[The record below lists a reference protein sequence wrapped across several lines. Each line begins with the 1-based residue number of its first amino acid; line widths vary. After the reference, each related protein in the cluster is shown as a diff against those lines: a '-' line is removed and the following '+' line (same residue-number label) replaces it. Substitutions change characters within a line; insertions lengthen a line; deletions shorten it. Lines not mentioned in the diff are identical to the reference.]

1 MNVIVE
7 TQNFASLRFFVPLP
21 QIPKSSTMK
30 KLFLFL
36 ILALTLTVSAQEKK
50 FFTPADASYNNR
62 SLYAQ
67 RPNQLKW
74 VGDQDILMKV
84 DGDQIVTM
92 TPGGKKEAT
101 FLTLEELNGY
111 SREAG
116 IDSLRRIPRLTWL
129 NDRQAYFYS
138 MGRDGIALNRLDI
151 KKKTIE
157 LMTTVPQGTDNHN
170 ICEPTMRV
178 AYTIANNLY
187 VADGD
192 NQIQITDNPEGV
204 IAGQSVHRN
213 EFAINGGIFWSPDGS
228 QLAYYSMDERMV
240 TDYPLVDITERI
252 ATAKPIKYPMAGM
265 TSHQV
270 TLHIYDMAT
279 GKDLT
284 IKTGEPVEQYLTA
297 ITWNPD
303 NKRIYIG
310 VLNREQNHLKFN
322 EYSTVNGDFIQTIFE
337 DFDEQWVEPQGPAYF
352 LPNNPDQFIWKAQR
366 DGYYHLYLYTISK
379 NQVKQLTKGDFV
391 ITDFDGFSKDGQY
404 IYYRS
409 TEVSPLE
416 RHCYRMNIKNGKVT
430 KLTTEHGTHDITPS
444 KSGKYFIDMYN
455 STDVPLNVDLQDQN
469 GKFVSRLYEA
479 PNPLK
484 DYNLGETTLGT
495 LKAEDGQ
502 TLYTRLIK
510 PYNFD
515 SSKKYPVIVYVYG
528 GPHAQLITDT
538 WTAGGGIYLNY
549 LAQEGFLVFT
559 LDNRGSADRGEAFEQ
574 CIHRQCGQLEM
585 HDQMTG
591 IEWLKTLPYVDAER
605 IGSDGWS
612 YGGFMSTTLKINHP
626 EVFKVSVAGGPV
638 LDWKYYEI
646 MYGERY
652 MDTPDENPEGYKLTS
667 LENKTR
673 KLEGKLLMIHCTTD
687 PVVMWQHS
695 LEFVENCIHNGKQLD
710 YFVYPGHDHNVS
722 GMDRAHL
729 ITKIT
734 QYFKDNL

>member
-1 MNVIVE
+1 
-7 TQNFASLRFFVPLP
+7 
-21 QIPKSSTMK
+21 MK

-36 ILALTLTVSAQEKK
+36 MLALAFTAGAQEKK

-62 SLYAQ
+62 SLYAS

-74 VGDQDILMKV
+74 VGDQEILMKV
-84 DGDQIVTM
+84 DGKNIVTM
-92 TPGGKKEAT
+92 TPDGKHEAT
-101 FLTLEELNGY
+101 FMTLDELNGY
-111 SREAG
+111 ANAAG
-116 IDSLRRIPRLTWL
+116 IDSLRRIPNITWL
-129 NDRQAYFYS
+129 NDRQAYFYAV
-138 MGRDGIALNRLDI
+138 GKNGITLNRLDI

-157 LMTTVPQGTDNHN
+157 PMTSVPQGSENQN
-170 ICEPTMRV
+170 ICEATMRI
-178 AYTIANNLY
+178 AYTIDNNLY

-192 NQIQITDNPEGV
+192 KQIQITDNPEGV
-204 IAGQSVHRN
+204 VAGQSVHRN

-270 TLHIYDMAT
+270 TLHVYNMNT
-279 GKDLT
+279 GKEVVV
-284 IKTGEPVEQYLTA
+284 KTGEPVEQYLTA

-310 VLNREQNHLKFN
+310 VLNREQNHLMFN
-322 EYSTVNGDFIQTIFE
+322 EYNAITGDFIQTIFE
-337 DFDEQWVEPQGPAYF
+337 DRDDQWVEPQGPAYF

-379 NQVKQLTKGDFV
+379 SQVKQLTQGEFV
-391 ITDFDGFSKDGQY
+391 ITDFNGFSKDGSK

-416 RHCYRMNIKNGKVT
+416 RHCYMMDIKSGKVT
-430 KLTTEHGTHDITPS
+430 KLTKEHGTHDVTPS
-444 KSGKYFIDMYN
+444 TNGKYFIDVYS
-455 STDVPLNVDLQDQN
+455 STDVPLNIDMQDRN
-469 GKFVSRLYEA
+469 GKFVCRLHEA
-479 PNPLK
+479 ENPLK
-484 DYNLGETTLGT
+484 DYNIGETTLGT
-495 LKAEDGQ
+495 LKAKDGQ
-502 TLYTRLIK
+502 MLYTRLIK

-528 GPHAQLITDT
+528 GPHAQLVTDT
-538 WTAGGGIYLNY
+538 WTAGAGIYLNY

-585 HDQMTG
+585 QDQLTG

-612 YGGFMSTTLKINHP
+612 YGGFMSTSLKINHP

-652 MDTPDENPEGYKLTS
+652 MDMPQENPEGYELTS
-667 LENKTR
+667 LENKTD

-695 LEFVENCIHNGKQLD
+695 LVFVENCIHNGKLLD
-710 YFVYPGHDHNVS
+710 YFVYPGHDHNVY

-729 ITKIT
+729 IMKIT

>member
-1 MNVIVE
+1 
-7 TQNFASLRFFVPLP
+7 
-21 QIPKSSTMK
+21 MK
-30 KLFLFL
+30 KPIFIITLAMFL
-36 ILALTLTVSAQEKK
+36 LTLSGIAQEKK

-62 SLYAQ
+62 SLSAQ

-74 VGDQDILMKV
+74 IGDTDILMRVK
-84 DGDQIVTM
+84 GNEIVTM
-92 TPGGKKEAT
+92 NPGKKDET
-101 FLTLEELNGY
+101 VFLSLDELNGY
-111 SREAG
+111 AQKSG
-116 IDSLRRIPRLTWL
+116 IDSLRRIPQLTWL
-129 NDRQAYFYS
+129 NDRQCYFYAL
-138 MGRDGIALNRLDI
+138 GKKGIVLNRFDL
-151 KKKTIE
+151 KTKSIE
-157 LMTTVPQGTDNHN
+157 TMTSVPQGSENQTIN
-170 ICEPTMRV
+170 EKTMRI
-178 AYTIANNLY
+178 AYTIGNNLY

-192 NQIQITDNPEGV
+192 KQIQITDNPEGV
-204 IAGQSVHRN
+204 VAGQSVHRN

-228 QLAYYSMDERMV
+228 HLAYYLMDERMV

-270 TLHIYDMAT
+270 TLHVYDMAT
-279 GKDLT
+279 GKD
-284 IKTGEPVEQYLTA
+284 IVMKTGEPVEQYLTA

-303 NKRIYIG
+303 NKRVYIG
-310 VLNREQNHLKFN
+310 VLNREQNYLKFN
-322 EYSTVNGDFIQTIFE
+322 EYDALNGDFIQTIFE
-337 DFDEQWVEPQGPAYF
+337 DRDEQYVEPQGPAYF

-379 NQVKQLTKGDFV
+379 HQVKQLTKGEFV
-391 ITDFDGFSKDGQY
+391 ITDFNGFSKDGSK

-416 RHCYRMNIKNGKVT
+416 RHCYMMDIKSGKVT
-430 KLTTEHGTHDITPS
+430 KITKEHGTHDVLPS
-444 KSGKYFIDMYN
+444 KSGKYFLDFYS
-455 STDVPLNVDLQDQN
+455 STDVPFNVDVQDKN
-469 GKFVSRLYEA
+469 GKFVRRLHEA
-479 PNPLK
+479 ENPLK
-484 DYNLGETTLGT
+484 DYNIGETTLGT
-495 LKAEDGQ
+495 LTAEDGQ

-528 GPHAQLITDT
+528 GPHAQLVTDD
-538 WTAGGGIYLNY
+538 WTAGAGIYLNY

-585 HDQMTG
+585 RDQMTG
-591 IEWLKTLPYVDAER
+591 IDWLKTLPYVDADR

-612 YGGFMSTTLKINHP
+612 YGGFMSTSLKINYP

-652 MDTPDENPEGYKLTS
+652 MDTPQENPEGYELTS
-667 LENKTR
+667 LENKTD

-695 LEFVENCIHNGKQLD
+695 LVFVENCIHNGKLFD
-710 YFVYPGHDHNVS
+710 YFVYPGHDHNVY

-729 ITKIT
+729 IMKIT

>member
-1 MNVIVE
+1 M
-7 TQNFASLRFFVPLP
+7 LL
-21 QIPKSSTMK
+21 
-30 KLFLFL
+30 L
-36 ILALTLTVSAQEKK
+36 ITLSAAAQEKK

-62 SLYAQ
+62 SIYAQ

-74 VGDQDILMKV
+74 VGEQDILMKV
-84 DGDQIVTM
+84 DGKNIVTM
-92 TPGGKKEAT
+92 TPGKTSEAV
-101 FLTLEELNGY
+101 FLTLDELNG
-111 SREAG
+111 SAHEAG
-116 IDSLRRIPRLTWL
+116 IDSLKRIPNLTWL

-138 MGRDGIALNRLDI
+138 MGKNGIALNRFDI
-151 KKKTIE
+151 KTKKME
-157 LMTTVPQGTDNHN
+157 PMTTVPQGAENQT
-170 ICEPTMRV
+170 ICDKTMHV
-178 AYTIANNLY
+178 AYTVKNNLF

-192 NQIQITDNPEGV
+192 RKIQITDNPEGV
-204 IAGQSVHRN
+204 VAGQSVHRN
-213 EFAINGGIFWSPDGS
+213 EFAIKGGIFWSPDGS
-228 QLAYYSMDERMV
+228 KLAYYSMDERMV
-240 TDYPLVDITERI
+240 TDYPLVDITQRI
-252 ATAKPIKYPMAGM
+252 ATEKPIKYPMAGM

-270 TLHIYDMAT
+270 TLHVYDMAT

-303 NKRIYIG
+303 NKRVYIG
-310 VLNREQNHLKFN
+310 VLNRGQNDLKFN
-322 EYSTVNGDFIQTIFE
+322 EYSAITGDFIQTIFE
-337 DFDEQWVEPQGPAYF
+337 DTDEQYVEPQGPAYF
-352 LPNNPDQFIWKAQR
+352 VPNNTDQFIWMAQR

-379 NQVKQLTKGDFV
+379 KQVKQLTKGDFV
-391 ITDFDGFSKDGQY
+391 VTDFNGFSKDGSK

-416 RHCYRMNIKNGKVT
+416 RHCYMMDIKSGKVT
-430 KLTTEHGTHDITPS
+430 KLTQEHGTHDIVPS
-444 KSGKYFIDMYN
+444 KSGKYFLDYYT
-455 STDVPLNVDLQDQN
+455 STDVPYNVDLQDAK
-469 GKFVSRLYEA
+469 GKMVTRLHESE
-479 PNPLK
+479 NPLK
-484 DYNLGETTLGT
+484 DYNIGETTIGT

-528 GPHAQLITDT
+528 GPHAQLITDE
-538 WTAGGGIYLNY
+538 WLAGAGIYLNY

-585 HDQMTG
+585 RDQLVG

-612 YGGFMSTTLKINHP
+612 YGGFMSTSLKVNHP

-652 MDTPDENPEGYKLTS
+652 MDTPQENPEGYELTS
-667 LENKTR
+667 LENKTD

-687 PVVMWQHS
+687 PVVVWQHS
-695 LEFVENCIHNGKQLD
+695 LVFVENCIHNGKQLD
-710 YFVYPGHDHNVS
+710 YFVYPGHDHNVY

>member
-1 MNVIVE
+1 
-7 TQNFASLRFFVPLP
+7 
-21 QIPKSSTMK
+21 MK
-30 KLFLFL
+30 K
-36 ILALTLTVSAQEKK
+36 ILTLLSLAVLVTFALPATAQEKK
-50 FFTPADASYNNR
+50 MFTPADASYNNR

-67 RPNQLKW
+67 RPSQLKW
-74 VGDQDILMKV
+74 IGGTDILMKV
-84 DGDQIVTM
+84 KDNEIVTM
-92 TPGGKKEAT
+92 NPNSKKET
-101 FLTLEELNGY
+101 IFMTLDELNGY
-111 SREAG
+111 TKPEGMA
-116 IDSLRRIPRLTWL
+116 DLKRIPQLTWI
-129 NDRQAYFYS
+129 NDFQAYFYALC
-138 MGRDGIALNRLDI
+138 DEGITLNQMDI
-151 KKKTIE
+151 KKKAIDFKATI
-157 LMTTVPQGTDNHN
+157 PQGAENQT
-170 ICEPTMRV
+170 ICKPTLNV
-178 AYTIANNLY
+178 AYTIDNNLY
-187 VADGD
+187 VAKGD
-192 NQIQITDNPEGV
+192 KQIQITDNPEHV

-213 EFAINGGIFWSPDGS
+213 EFAIDGGIFWSPDGKL
-228 QLAYYSMDERMV
+228 LAYYSMDESMV
-240 TDYPLVDITERI
+240 TDYPLVDIQERI

-270 TLHIYDMAT
+270 TLHIYNIAT
-279 GKDLT
+279 GKE
-284 IKTGEPVEQYLTA
+284 IVVKTGEPVEQYLTA

-310 VLNREQNHLKFN
+310 VLNRGQNHLKFN
-322 EYSTVNGDFIQTIFE
+322 EYNAITGDFIQTIFE
-337 DFDEQWVEPQGPAYF
+337 DRDEQFVEPQGPAYF
-352 LPNNPDQFIWKAQR
+352 LPDNPDQFIWKAQR

-379 NQVKQLTKGDFV
+379 GTVRQLTHGNFV
-391 ITDFDGFSKDGQY
+391 ITDFCGFIKNGKY

-416 RHCYRMNIKNGKVT
+416 RHCYVMELKSGNITQIT
-430 KLTTEHGTHDITPS
+430 KEHGTHDVVPS
-444 KSGKYFIDMYN
+444 ADGKYFLDSYN
-455 STDVPLNVDLQDQN
+455 STDVPYNVDVMDAK
-469 GKFVSRLYEA
+469 GKFVSRLHEA
-479 PNPLK
+479 ENPLK
-484 DYNLGETTLGT
+484 DYNIGTTELGT
-495 LKAEDGQ
+495 LKSEDGQ

-515 SSKKYPVIVYVYG
+515 ASKKYPVIVYVYG

-538 WTAGGGIYLNY
+538 WTAGAGIYLNY

-585 HDQMTG
+585 RDQMKG
-591 IEWLKTLPYVDAER
+591 IEWLKTLPYVDADR

-612 YGGFMSTTLKINHP
+612 YGGFMSTSLKINHP

-652 MDTPDENPEGYKLTS
+652 MDTPEENPEGYELTS
-667 LENKTR
+667 LENKTD

-695 LEFVENCIHNGKQLD
+695 LVFVENCIHNGKQLD
-710 YFVYPGHDHNVS
+710 YFVYPGHDHNVY

>member
-1 MNVIVE
+1 
-7 TQNFASLRFFVPLP
+7 
-21 QIPKSSTMK
+21 MK
-30 KLFLFL
+30 KFLTLLSLAFAMT
-36 ILALTLTVSAQEKK
+36 LALPTSAQEKK
-50 FFTPADASYNNR
+50 MFTPADASYNNR

-74 VGDQDILMKV
+74 IGNSEILMQVK
-84 DGDQIVTM
+84 DKEIVTM
-92 TPGGKKEAT
+92 MPNGKKEAT
-101 FLTLEELNGY
+101 FLTLDELNGY
-111 SREAG
+111 KKPEGMAE
-116 IDSLRRIPRLTWL
+116 LKRIPQLTWI
-129 NDRQAYFYS
+129 NDYQAYFYAL
-138 MGRDGIALNRLDI
+138 GENGITLNKMDI
-151 KKKTIE
+151 KGKSIE
-157 LMTTVPQGTDNHN
+157 NVAAIPQDAANQT
-170 ICEPTMRV
+170 ICEKNMCV
-178 AYTIANNLY
+178 AYTIDNNLF
-187 VADGD
+187 VAYGD
-192 NQIQITDNPEGV
+192 RQIQITDNPKGV
-204 IAGQSVHRN
+204 VAGQSVHRN
-213 EFAINGGIFWSPDGS
+213 EFAINGGIFWSPNGDY
-228 QLAYYSMDERMV
+228 LAYYSMDERMV

-270 TLHIYDMAT
+270 TLHVYSIIT
-279 GKDLT
+279 GKDIV
-284 IKTGEPVEQYLTA
+284 IKTGEPAEQYLTA

-303 NKRIYIG
+303 NWRIYVG

-322 EYSTVNGDFIQTIFE
+322 EYDALINGDFIQTIFE
-337 DFDEQWVEPQGPAYF
+337 DSDEQYVEPQGPAYF
-352 LPNNPDQFIWKAQR
+352 LPDNPDQFIWKAQR

-379 NQVKQLTKGDFV
+379 KTVKQLTHGDFV
-391 ITDFDGFSKDGQY
+391 ITDFNGFSKDGSK

-416 RHCYRMNIKNGKVT
+416 RHCYMMDIRSGKVT
-430 KLTTEHGTHDITPS
+430 KLTKEHGTHDIVPS
-444 KSGKYFIDMYN
+444 GNGKYFLDSYT
-455 STDVPLNVDLQDQN
+455 STDVPYNVDLQDN
-469 GKFVSRLYEA
+469 SGKLVKRLHEA
-479 PNPLK
+479 ENPLK
-484 DYNLGETTLGT
+484 DYNIGETTLGT

-515 SSKKYPVIVYVYG
+515 ASKKYPVVVYVYG
-528 GPHAQLITDT
+528 GPHAQLITDE
-538 WTAGGGIYLNY
+538 WTAGAGIYLNY

-585 HDQMTG
+585 RDQMVG
-591 IEWLKTLPYVDAER
+591 INWLKTLPYVDANR

-612 YGGFMSTTLKINHP
+612 YGGFMSTSLKINHP

-652 MDTPDENPEGYKLTS
+652 MDTPQENPEGYELTS
-667 LENKTR
+667 LENKTD

-695 LEFVENCIHNGKQLD
+695 LVFIENCIHNGKQLD
-710 YFVYPGHDHNVS
+710 YFVYPGHDHNVA
-722 GMDRAHL
+722 GPDRAHL

>member
-1 MNVIVE
+1 
-7 TQNFASLRFFVPLP
+7 
-21 QIPKSSTMK
+21 MK

-36 ILALTLTVSAQEKK
+36 LLALVFSASAQEKK

-62 SLYAQ
+62 ALYAQ

-74 VGDQDILMKV
+74 VGDQDILMQV
-84 DGDQIVTM
+84 RGNEVIT
-92 TPGGKKEAT
+92 TLPGQKDEGVI
-101 FLTLEELNGY
+101 LTLDQLNGY
-111 SREAG
+111 AQAAG
-116 IDSLRRIPRLTWL
+116 IDSLRRIPQLTWL
-129 NDRQAYFYS
+129 NAYQAYFYAL
-138 MGRDGIALNRLDI
+138 GKDGITLNQLDV
-151 KKKTIE
+151 KSRK
-157 LMTTVPQGTDNHN
+157 MQQFTTVPQGAANQTV
-170 ICEPTMRV
+170 CEPTMRV
-178 AYTIANNLY
+178 AYTKDNNLF

-192 NQIQITDNPEGV
+192 KQIQITDNPEGV
-204 IAGQSVHRN
+204 VAGQSVHRN

-228 QLAYYSMDERMV
+228 KLAYYSMDERMV

-270 TLHIYDMAT
+270 TLHVYEMAT

-310 VLNREQNHLKFN
+310 VLNREQNHLRFN
-322 EYSTVNGDFIQTIFE
+322 EYSTVSGDLIQTIFE
-337 DFDEQWVEPQGPAYF
+337 DRDEQYVEPQGPAYF

-379 NQVKQLTKGDFV
+379 KQVKQLTKGEFV
-391 ITDFDGFSKDGQY
+391 ITDFNGFSKDGSK

-416 RHCYRMNIKNGKVT
+416 RHCYMMDLKSGKVT
-430 KLTTEHGTHDITPS
+430 KLTKEHGTHDVMPS
-444 KSGKYFIDMYN
+444 KSGRYFLDFYS
-455 STDVPLNVDLQDQN
+455 STDVPNNVDLLDRN
-469 GKFVSRLYEA
+469 GKFISRLHEA
-479 PNPLK
+479 ENPLK
-484 DYNLGETTLGT
+484 DYHIGETTLGT

-528 GPHAQLITDT
+528 GPHAQLITDD
-538 WTAGGGIYLNY
+538 WTAGAGIYLNY

-585 HDQMTG
+585 RDQLVG
-591 IEWLKTLPYVDAER
+591 IEWLKTLPYVDANR

-612 YGGFMSTTLKINHP
+612 YGGFMSTSLKINHP

-652 MDTPDENPEGYKLTS
+652 MDTPQENPEGYELTS
-667 LENKTR
+667 LENKTD

-695 LEFVENCIHNGKQLD
+695 LVFVENCIHNGKQLD
-710 YFVYPGHDHNVS
+710 YFVYPGHDHNVY

>member
-1 MNVIVE
+1 
-7 TQNFASLRFFVPLP
+7 
-21 QIPKSSTMK
+21 MK

-36 ILALTLTVSAQEKK
+36 TLALALTATAQEKK

-62 SLYAQ
+62 SLYAS
-67 RPNQLKW
+67 RPTQLKW
-74 VGDQDILMKV
+74 VGEQDILMKV
-84 DGDQIVTM
+84 DGKQIVTM
-92 TPGGKKEAT
+92 TPGGKKETT
-101 FLTLEELNGY
+101 FLTLDELNGFANA
-111 SREAG
+111 AG
-116 IDSLRRIPRLTWL
+116 IDSLKRIPNITWL
-129 NDRQAYFYS
+129 NDQKAYFYS
-138 MGRDGIALNRLDI
+138 MGKDGMALNRLDI

-157 LMTTVPQGTDNHN
+157 PLTTVPQGAKDQNL
-170 ICEPTMRV
+170 CQKTMRV
-178 AYTIANNLY
+178 AYTIDNNLF

-192 NQIQITDNPEGV
+192 RQIQITDNPEGV
-204 IAGQSVHRN
+204 VAGQSVHRN
-213 EFAINGGIFWSPDGS
+213 EFAIDGGIFWSPDGG

-270 TLHIYDMAT
+270 TLHVYDMKT
-279 GKDLT
+279 GRDLT

-303 NKRIYIG
+303 NQRICIG

-322 EYSTVNGDFIQTIFE
+322 EYSTVTGDYLQTIFE
-337 DFDEQWVEPQGPAYF
+337 DRDEQWVEPQGPAYF

-366 DGYYHLYLYTISK
+366 DGFYHLYLYTISK
-379 NQVKQLTKGDFV
+379 HEVRQLTKGDFV
-391 ITDFDGFSKDGQY
+391 ITDFNGFSKDGQN

-416 RHCYRMNIKNGKVT
+416 RHCYMMNIRSGKVT
-430 KLTTEHGTHDITPS
+430 KLTQEHGTHDVTPS
-444 KSGKYFIDMYN
+444 KSGKFFIDTYS
-455 STDVPLNVDLQDQN
+455 STDVPLNIDLQN
-469 GKFVSRLYEA
+469 ASGKFVARLHEA
-479 PNPLK
+479 DNPLK
-484 DYNLGETTLGT
+484 DYNIGETTLGT
-495 LKAEDGQ
+495 LKSEDGQ

-528 GPHAQLITDT
+528 GPHAQLVTDT
-538 WTAGGGIYLNY
+538 WTAGAGIYLNY

-585 HDQMTG
+585 RDQLKG
-591 IEWLKTLPYVDAER
+591 IEWLKTLPYVDADR

-612 YGGFMSTTLKINHP
+612 YGGFMSTSLKVNHP
-626 EVFKVSVAGGPV
+626 DVFKVSVAGGPV

-652 MDTPDENPEGYKLTS
+652 MDTPDENPEGYELTS
-667 LENKTR
+667 LENKTD

-695 LEFVENCIHNGKQLD
+695 LVFVENCIHNGKLLD
-710 YFVYPGHDHNVS
+710 YFVYPGHDHNVY

-729 ITKIT
+729 IMKIT

>member
-1 MNVIVE
+1 
-7 TQNFASLRFFVPLP
+7 
-21 QIPKSSTMK
+21 MK
-30 KLFLFL
+30 KAFSLLTL
-36 ILALTLTVSAQEKK
+36 AMMLALTLSATAQEKK

-62 SLYAQ
+62 SVYAQ

-74 VGDQDILMKV
+74 IGDSDILMKV
-84 DGDQIVTM
+84 DGKQVLTM
-92 TPGGKKEAT
+92 MPGKKGENV
-101 FLTLEELNGY
+101 FLTLDQLNEY
-111 SREAG
+111 ATQSG
-116 IDSLRRIPRLTWL
+116 IDSLRRIPQLTWL
-129 NDRQAYFYS
+129 DARQCYFYALAK
-138 MGRDGIALNRLDI
+138 DGIALNRFDI
-151 KKKTIE
+151 KTKKIE
-157 LMTTVPQGTDNHN
+157 QMAVLPQGTENQT
-170 ICEPTMRV
+170 ICEETMRI
-178 AYTIANNLY
+178 AYTVKNNLF

-192 NQIQITDNPEGV
+192 KQIQITDNPEGV
-204 IAGQSVHRN
+204 VAGQSVHRN
-213 EFAINGGIFWSPDGS
+213 EFAIKGGIFWSPDGS

-240 TDYPLVDITERI
+240 TDYPLVDITKRT

-270 TLHIYDMAT
+270 TLHIYNMAS
-279 GKDLT
+279 GKE
-284 IKTGEPVEQYLTA
+284 IVVKTGEPVEQYLTA

-310 VLNREQNHLKFN
+310 VLNREQNYLKFN
-322 EYSTVNGDFIQTIFE
+322 EYSAVNGDFIQTIFE
-337 DFDEQWVEPQGPAYF
+337 DRDDQYVEPQGPAYF

-379 NQVKQLTKGDFV
+379 QQVKQLTKGDFV
-391 ITDFDGFSKDGQY
+391 ITDFDGFSKDGQT

-416 RHCYRMNIKNGKVT
+416 RHCYAMNIKSGKVT
-430 KLTTEHGTHDITPS
+430 KITKEHGTHNVVPS
-444 KSGKYFIDMYN
+444 GSGKYFLDVYT
-455 STDVPLNVDLQDQN
+455 STDVPMNVDLQDKN
-469 GKFVSRLYEA
+469 GKFVTRLHEA
-479 PNPLK
+479 ENPLK
-484 DYNLGETTLGT
+484 DYNIGETTIGE

-515 SSKKYPVIVYVYG
+515 SSKNYPVIVYVYG
-528 GPHAQLITDT
+528 GPHAQLITDE
-538 WTAGGGIYLNY
+538 WTAGAGIYLNY

-585 HDQMTG
+585 RDQMVG
-591 IEWLKTLPYVDAER
+591 VEWLKTLPYVDADR

-612 YGGFMSTTLKINHP
+612 YGGFMSTSLKINHP

-652 MDTPDENPEGYKLTS
+652 MDMPQENPEGYELTS
-667 LENKTR
+667 LENKTD

-687 PVVMWQHS
+687 PVVVWQHS
-695 LEFVENCIHNGKQLD
+695 LVFVENCIHNGKQLD
-710 YFVYPGHDHNVS
+710 YFVYPGHDHNVA
-722 GMDRAHL
+722 GPDRAHL

>member
-1 MNVIVE
+1 MAFNA
-7 TQNFASLRFFVPLP
+7 T
-21 QIPKSSTMK
+21 
-30 KLFLFL
+30 
-36 ILALTLTVSAQEKK
+36 AQEKQ
-50 FFTPADASYNNR
+50 FLTPVDASNNNKSIR
-62 SLYAQ
+62 PQ
-67 RPNQLKW
+67 RPAQLKW
-74 VGDQDILMKV
+74 IGDQDILMKV
-84 DGDQIVTM
+84 DGEQIVTM
-92 TPGGKKEAT
+92 TPGGKSEAT
-101 FLTLEELNGY
+101 FMTLDEFNGY
-111 SREAG
+111 ALEAG
-116 IDSLRRIPRLTWL
+116 LDSLQRIPNLTWL
-129 NDRQAYFYS
+129 NDRQCYFLAE
-138 MGRDGIALNRLDI
+138 DNVDFVLNRFDI
-151 KKKTIE
+151 KTKKIE
-157 LMTTVPQGTDNHN
+157 QITKVPQDAEEMG
-170 ICEPTMRV
+170 ICAKTMRV
-178 AYTIANNLY
+178 AYTVENNLF

-192 NQIQITDNPEGV
+192 KKIQITDNPEGV
-204 IAGQSVHRN
+204 LAGQSVHRN
-213 EFAINGGIFWSPDGS
+213 EFAIDGGIFWSPDGS
-228 QLAYYSMDERMV
+228 KLAYYSMDERMV

-310 VLNREQNHLKFN
+310 VLNRAQNHLKFN
-322 EYSTVNGDFIQTIFE
+322 EYSTVTGDFIQTVFE
-337 DFDEQWVEPQGPAYF
+337 DRDEQWVEPQGPAYF
-352 LPNNPDQFIWKAQR
+352 LPGNPDQFIWKAQR

-379 NQVKQLTKGDFV
+379 KQVRQLTQGEFV
-391 ITDFDGFSKDGQY
+391 ITDFDGFSKDGSK

-409 TEVSPLE
+409 NEVSPLE
-416 RHCYRMNIKNGKVT
+416 RHCYMMDIKSGKVT
-430 KLTTEHGTHDITPS
+430 KLTQEHGTHVVMPS
-444 KSGKYFIDMYN
+444 KSGKYFIDMYS
-455 STDVPLNVDLQDQN
+455 STDVPLNIDLQDRN
-469 GKFVSRLYEA
+469 GKFVSRVHEA
-479 PNPLK
+479 ENPLK
-484 DYNLGETTLGT
+484 DYNIGETTIGT
-495 LKAEDGQ
+495 LKSEDGQ

-528 GPHAQLITDT
+528 GPHTQLITDT
-538 WTAGGGIYLNY
+538 WTAGAGFYLNY

-574 CIHRQCGQLEM
+574 GIHRQCGQLEM
-585 HDQMTG
+585 RDQLVG
-591 IEWLKTLPYVDAER
+591 IEWLKTLPYVDPER
-605 IGSDGWS
+605 IGCDGWS
-612 YGGFMSTTLKINHP
+612 YGGFMSTSLKINHP

-652 MDTPDENPEGYKLTS
+652 MDTPEENPEGYELTS
-667 LENKTR
+667 LENKTD

-695 LEFVENCIHNGKQLD
+695 LVFVENCIHDGKQLD
-710 YFVYPGHDHNVS
+710 YFVYPGHEHNVR
-722 GMDRAHL
+722 GMDRAHM

>member
-1 MNVIVE
+1 
-7 TQNFASLRFFVPLP
+7 
-21 QIPKSSTMK
+21 MK
-30 KLFLFL
+30 KIITLLS
-36 ILALTLTVSAQEKK
+36 LALVMAFVVPAQAQEKK
-50 FFTPADASYNNR
+50 MFTPADASYNNR

-74 VGDQDILMKV
+74 IGNSEIMMQVKDKE
-84 DGDQIVTM
+84 IVTM
-92 TPGGKKEAT
+92 MPGSKKEAT
-101 FLTLEELNGY
+101 FLTIDELNGFTKG
-111 SREAG
+111 EG
-116 IDSLRRIPRLTWL
+116 INDLTRIPQLTWI
-129 NDRQAYFYS
+129 NDYQAYFYAL
-138 MGRDGIALNRLDI
+138 GDNGITLNKMDI
-151 KKKTIE
+151 KQKSIE
-157 LMTTVPQGTDNHN
+157 AITSIPSGVANQN
-170 ICEPTMRV
+170 ICESTLNV
-178 AYTIANNLY
+178 AYTIDNNLY
-187 VADGD
+187 VAKG
-192 NQIQITDNPEGV
+192 NKQIQITDNPEGV
-204 IAGQSVHRN
+204 VAGQSVHRN
-213 EFAINGGIFWSPDGS
+213 EFAINGGIFWSPDGK

-270 TLHIYDMAT
+270 TLHIYNIAT
-279 GKDLT
+279 GKEVVV
-284 IKTGEPVEQYLTA
+284 KTGEPAEQYLTA

-310 VLNREQNHLKFN
+310 VLNREQNYLKFN
-322 EYSTVNGDFIQTIFE
+322 EYSTVTGDFIQTIFE
-337 DFDEQWVEPQGPAYF
+337 DRDEQYVEPQGPAYF
-352 LPNNPDQFIWKAQR
+352 LPNNSDQFIWKAQR

-379 NQVKQLTKGDFV
+379 KAVKQLTHGDFV
-391 ITDFDGFSKDGQY
+391 ITDFNGFSKDGSK

-416 RHCYRMNIKNGKVT
+416 RHCYMMDIKSGKVT
-430 KLTTEHGTHDITPS
+430 QLTKEHGTHNIVPS
-444 KSGKYFIDMYN
+444 GNGKYFLDFYT
-455 STDVPLNVDLQDQN
+455 STDVPYNVDIMDAN
-469 GKFVSRLYEA
+469 GKFVKRLHQAE
-479 PNPLK
+479 NPLK
-484 DYNLGETTLGT
+484 DYNIGETTIGT

-515 SSKKYPVIVYVYG
+515 ASKKYPVIVYVYG
-528 GPHAQLITDT
+528 GPHAQLITDE
-538 WTAGGGIYLNY
+538 WTAGAGIYLNY

-585 HDQMTG
+585 RDQMVG
-591 IEWLKTLPYVDAER
+591 INWLKTLPYVDADR

-612 YGGFMSTTLKINHP
+612 YGGFMSTSLKINHP

-652 MDTPDENPEGYKLTS
+652 MDMPQENPEGYELTS
-667 LENKTR
+667 LENKTD

-687 PVVMWQHS
+687 DVVMWQHS
-695 LEFVENCIHNGKQLD
+695 LVFVENCIHNGKQLD
-710 YFVYPGHDHNVS
+710 YFVYPGHGHNVA
-722 GMDRAHL
+722 GPDRAHL

>member
-1 MNVIVE
+1 MNRILTVL
-7 TQNFASLRFFVPLP
+7 S
-21 QIPKSSTMK
+21 
-30 KLFLFL
+30 
-36 ILALTLTVSAQEKK
+36 LALVMAFAIPANSQEKK
-50 FFTPADASYNNR
+50 FFTPEDASYNNR
-62 SLYAQ
+62 AVYAQ

-74 VGDQDILMKV
+74 VGNTDILMKV
-84 DGDQIVTM
+84 KDNEIVTM
-92 TPGGKKEAT
+92 NPNSKKETT
-101 FLTLEELNGY
+101 FLTLDELNAYTLG
-111 SREAG
+111 EG
-116 IDSLRRIPRLTWL
+116 VNELKRIPQLTWL
-129 NDRQAYFYS
+129 NDFQAYFYAL
-138 MGRDGIALNRLDI
+138 GDNGITLNKMDI
-151 KKKTIE
+151 KKKTINAI
-157 LMTTVPQGTDNHN
+157 TSIPQGAENQN
-170 ICEPTMRV
+170 VCKPTLNV
-178 AYTIANNLY
+178 AYTIDNNLY
-187 VADGD
+187 VAKGD
-192 NQIQITDNPEGV
+192 KQIQITDNPEGV
-204 IAGQSVHRN
+204 VAGQSVHRN
-213 EFAINGGIFWSPDGS
+213 EFAIDGGIFWSPDGKL
-228 QLAYYSMDERMV
+228 LAYYSMDERMV
-240 TDYPLVDITERI
+240 TDYPLVDIQERI

-270 TLHIYDMAT
+270 TLHIYNIAT
-279 GKDLT
+279 GKE
-284 IKTGEPVEQYLTA
+284 IVVKTGEPAEQYLTA

-310 VLNREQNHLKFN
+310 ILNRGQNHLKFN
-322 EYSTVNGDFIQTIFE
+322 EYNAITGDFIQTIFE
-337 DFDEQWVEPQGPAYF
+337 DRDEQFVEPQGPAYF
-352 LPNNPDQFIWKAQR
+352 LPDNPDQFIWKAQR

-379 NQVKQLTKGDFV
+379 GTSRQLTKGKFV
-391 ITDFDGFSKDGQY
+391 ITDFNGFLKNGKS
-404 IYYRS
+404 ICYRS

-416 RHCYRMNIKNGKVT
+416 RHCYVMDLKSGDVT
-430 KLTTEHGTHDITPS
+430 QITKEHGTHDVVPS
-444 KSGKYFIDMYN
+444 ADGKYFLDFYN
-455 STDVPLNVDLQDQN
+455 STDVPYNVDVMDAK
-469 GKFVSRLYEA
+469 GKFVSRLHEA
-479 PNPLK
+479 ENPLK
-484 DYNLGETTLGT
+484 DYYIGKTELGT

-515 SSKKYPVIVYVYG
+515 ASKKYPVIVYVYG

-538 WTAGGGIYLNY
+538 WTAGAGIYLNY

-585 HDQMTG
+585 RDQMKG

-612 YGGFMSTTLKINHP
+612 YGGFMSTSLKINHP

-652 MDTPDENPEGYKLTS
+652 MDTPEENPEGYELTS
-667 LENKTR
+667 LENKTD

-695 LEFVENCIHNGKQLD
+695 LVFVENCIHNGKQLD
-710 YFVYPGHDHNVS
+710 YFVYPGHDHNVA
-722 GMDRAHL
+722 GPDRAHL

>member
-1 MNVIVE
+1 
-7 TQNFASLRFFVPLP
+7 
-21 QIPKSSTMK
+21 MK
-30 KLFLFL
+30 N
-36 ILALTLTVSAQEKK
+36 ILTLLSLAVLVTFVLPASAQEKK
-50 FFTPADASYNNR
+50 MFTPKDASYNNR
-62 SLYAQ
+62 AVYAQ

-74 VGDQDILMKV
+74 VGDTDILMKV
-84 DGDQIVTM
+84 KGNEIVTM
-92 TPGGKKEAT
+92 NPGKDKETT
-101 FLTLEELNGY
+101 FLTLDELNGY
-111 SREAG
+111 ANQAG
-116 IDSLRRIPRLTWL
+116 IDSLRRIPQLTWL
-129 NDRQAYFYS
+129 NDYQASFYAL
-138 MGRDGIALNRLDI
+138 GKDGITLNRLDL
-151 KKKTIE
+151 KKQSITP
-157 LMTTVPQGTDNHN
+157 LTSVPQGAENQTF
-170 ICEPTMRV
+170 CKETMHI
-178 AYTIANNLY
+178 AYTIDNNLY
-187 VADGD
+187 VANGD
-192 NQIQITDNPEGV
+192 KQVQITDNPEGV
-204 IAGQSVHRN
+204 VAGQSVHRN
-213 EFAINGGIFWSPDGS
+213 EFAIDGGIFWSPDGKL
-228 QLAYYSMDERMV
+228 LAYYSMDERMV
-240 TDYPLVDITERI
+240 TDYPLVDIDERI

-270 TLHIYDMAT
+270 TLHIYNIAT
-279 GKDLT
+279 GKE
-284 IKTGEPVEQYLTA
+284 IVVKTGEPVEQYLTA

-310 VLNREQNHLKFN
+310 VLNCEQNHLKFN
-322 EYSTVNGDFIQTIFE
+322 EYNAITGDFIQTIFE
-337 DFDEQWVEPQGPAYF
+337 DRDEQYVEPQGPAYF
-352 LPNNPDQFIWKAQR
+352 LPDNPDQFIWKAQR

-379 NQVKQLTKGDFV
+379 GTARQLTKGNFV
-391 ITDFDGFSKDGQY
+391 ITDFNGFSKDGSK

-416 RHCYRMNIKNGKVT
+416 RHCYMMDIKSGNVT
-430 KLTTEHGTHDITPS
+430 KLTKEHGAHDVIPS
-444 KSGKYFIDMYN
+444 SSGKYFLDSYN
-455 STDVPLNVDLQDQN
+455 STEVPYNVDVMDAK
-469 GKFVSRLYEA
+469 GKFLSRLHEA
-479 PNPLK
+479 EDPLK
-484 DYNLGETTLGT
+484 DYNIGMTELGT

-515 SSKKYPVIVYVYG
+515 ASKKYPVIVYVYG

-538 WTAGGGIYLNY
+538 WTAGAGIYLNY

-585 HDQMTG
+585 QDQMTG
-591 IEWLKTLPYVDAER
+591 IEWLKTLPYVDADR

-612 YGGFMSTTLKINHP
+612 YGGFMSTSLKIHHP

-652 MDTPDENPEGYKLTS
+652 MDTPQENPEGYELTS
-667 LENKTR
+667 LENKTD

-695 LEFVENCIHNGKQLD
+695 LVFVENCIHNGKQLD
-710 YFVYPGHDHNVS
+710 YFVYPGHDHNVA
-722 GMDRAHL
+722 GPDRAHL

>member
-1 MNVIVE
+1 
-7 TQNFASLRFFVPLP
+7 
-21 QIPKSSTMK
+21 MK
-30 KLFLFL
+30 KTFSL
-36 ILALTLTVSAQEKK
+36 LTLAALLVLSLQGLAQEKK

-62 SLYAQ
+62 ALYAQ

-84 DGDQIVTM
+84 DGKQIVTM

-101 FLTLEELNGY
+101 FLTLDELNGY
-111 SREAG
+111 VHEAG
-116 IDSLRRIPRLTWL
+116 LDSIRRVPQLTWL
-129 NDRQAYFYS
+129 NAYQAYFYA
-138 MGRDGIALNRLDI
+138 MGKDGIALNKVDVKAKKVERL
-151 KKKTIE
+151 
-157 LMTTVPQGTDNHN
+157 TTVPQGAKDQN
-170 ICEPTMRV
+170 ICEKTMRV
-178 AYTIANNLY
+178 AYTIDNNLY
-187 VADGD
+187 VADGAR
-192 NQIQITDNPEGV
+192 QIQITDNPEGV
-204 IAGQSVHRN
+204 VAGQSVHRN

-228 QLAYYSMDERMV
+228 KLAYYSMDERMV

-252 ATAKPIKYPMAGM
+252 ATATPIKYPMAGM

-322 EYSTVNGDFIQTIFE
+322 EYSTVTGDFVQTIFE
-337 DFDEQWVEPQGPAYF
+337 DRDDQYVEPQGPAYF
-352 LPNNPDQFIWKAQR
+352 LPNNTDQFIWKAQR

-379 NQVKQLTKGDFV
+379 KQVKQLTKGDFV
-391 ITDFDGFSKDGQY
+391 ITDFNGFSKDGSK

-416 RHCYRMNIKNGKVT
+416 RHCYMMDIKSGKIT
-430 KLTTEHGTHDITPS
+430 KLTQEHGTHDVTPS
-444 KSGKYFIDMYN
+444 GSGKYFLDTYS
-455 STDVPLNVDLQDQN
+455 STDVPLNIDLMDKN
-469 GKFVSRLYEA
+469 GKFVSRLHEA
-479 PNPLK
+479 ENPLK
-484 DYNLGETTLGT
+484 DYNIGETTLGT

-528 GPHAQLITDT
+528 GPHAQLITDE
-538 WTAGGGIYLNY
+538 WTAGAGIYLNY

-585 HDQMTG
+585 KDQMTG
-591 IEWLKTLPYVDAER
+591 IEWLKTLPYVDADR

-612 YGGFMSTTLKINHP
+612 YGGFMSTSLKINHP

-652 MDTPDENPEGYKLTS
+652 MDTPQENPEGYELTS
-667 LENKTR
+667 LENKTD

-687 PVVMWQHS
+687 DVVMWQHS
-695 LEFVENCIHNGKQLD
+695 LVFVENCIHKGKQLD
-710 YFVYPGHDHNVS
+710 YFVYPGHGHNVR

>member
-1 MNVIVE
+1 M
-7 TQNFASLRFFVPLP
+7 ASLFFLSLP
-21 QIPKSSTMK
+21 QIPKFAIMK
-30 KLFLFL
+30 KVFSLISLAMLLFM
-36 ILALTLTVSAQEKK
+36 TLSATAQEKK

-84 DGDQIVTM
+84 DGKQIVTM

-101 FLTLEELNGY
+101 FMTLDEINGY
-111 SREAG
+111 ANAAG
-116 IDSLRRIPRLTWL
+116 LDSLRRIPNLTWL
-129 NDRQAYFYS
+129 NDRQAYFYA
-138 MGRDGIALNRLDI
+138 MGKDGIVLNRMDI

-157 LMTTVPQGTDNHN
+157 TMTSVPQGAENQV
-170 ICEPTMRV
+170 ICEPTMRI
-178 AYTIANNLY
+178 AYTIDNNLY
-187 VADGD
+187 VANGD
-192 NQIQITDNPEGV
+192 KQIQITDNPEGV

-270 TLHIYDMAT
+270 TLHIYNMVS
-279 GKDLT
+279 GKE
-284 IKTGEPVEQYLTA
+284 IVVKTGEPVEQYLTA

-310 VLNREQNHLKFN
+310 VLNREQNHLMFN
-322 EYSTVNGDFIQTIFE
+322 EYSAVTGNFIQTIFE
-337 DFDEQWVEPQGPAYF
+337 DTDEQWVEPQGPAYF

-379 NQVKQLTKGDFV
+379 GTSKQLTKGDFV
-391 ITDFDGFSKDGQY
+391 ITDFNGFSKDGSK

-416 RHCYRMNIKNGKVT
+416 RHCYMMDIKSGKVT
-430 KLTTEHGTHDITPS
+430 KLTKEHGTHDVMPS
-444 KSGKYFIDMYN
+444 KSGKYFIDVYS
-455 STDVPLNVDLQDQN
+455 STDVPLNIDIQDHN
-469 GKFVSRLYEA
+469 GKFVSRLHKAE
-479 PNPLK
+479 NPLK
-484 DYNLGETTLGT
+484 DYNIGETTFGT

-528 GPHAQLITDT
+528 GPHAQLVTDT
-538 WTAGGGIYLNY
+538 WLAGAGIYLNY

-585 HDQMTG
+585 HDQLTG
-591 IEWLKTLPYVDAER
+591 IEWLKTLPYVDPER

-612 YGGFMSTTLKINHP
+612 YGGFMSTSLKVNHP

-652 MDTPDENPEGYKLTS
+652 MDMPQENPEGYELTS
-667 LENKTR
+667 LENKTD

-695 LEFVENCIHNGKQLD
+695 LVFVENCIHNGKLLD
-710 YFVYPGHDHNVS
+710 YFVYPGHDHNVY

-729 ITKIT
+729 IMKIT

>member
-1 MNVIVE
+1 
-7 TQNFASLRFFVPLP
+7 
-21 QIPKSSTMK
+21 MK
-30 KLFLFL
+30 KILTLL
-36 ILALTLTVSAQEKK
+36 SLALVMALVVPAQAQEKK
-50 FFTPADASYNNR
+50 MFTPADASYNNR

-74 VGDQDILMKV
+74 IGNSEIMMQVKDKE
-84 DGDQIVTM
+84 IVTM
-92 TPGGKKEAT
+92 TPGSKKEAT
-101 FLTLEELNGY
+101 FLTVDELNGY
-111 SREAG
+111 KKPEG
-116 IDSLRRIPRLTWL
+116 MTELKRIPQLTWI
-129 NDRQAYFYS
+129 NDYQAYFYAL
-138 MGRDGIALNRLDI
+138 GENGITLNKMDI
-151 KKKTIE
+151 KGKSIENATSIPQDAENQTIC
-157 LMTTVPQGTDNHN
+157 Q
-170 ICEPTMRV
+170 PTLNV
-178 AYTIANNLY
+178 AYTIDNNLY
-187 VADGD
+187 VANGD
-192 NQIQITDNPEGV
+192 KQIQITNNPEGV
-204 IAGQSVHRN
+204 VAGQSVHRN
-213 EFAINGGIFWSPDGS
+213 EFAINGGIFWSPDGK

-270 TLHIYDMAT
+270 TLHIYNIAT
-279 GKDLT
+279 GKEVVV
-284 IKTGEPVEQYLTA
+284 KTGEPAEQYLTA

-310 VLNREQNHLKFN
+310 VLNREQNYLKFN
-322 EYSTVNGDFIQTIFE
+322 EYSAITGDFIQTIFE
-337 DFDEQWVEPQGPAYF
+337 DRDEQYVEPQGPAYF
-352 LPNNPDQFIWKAQR
+352 LPDNSDQFIWKAQR

-379 NQVKQLTKGDFV
+379 KAVKQLTHGDFV
-391 ITDFDGFSKDGQY
+391 ITDFNGFSKNGSK

-416 RHCYRMNIKNGKVT
+416 RHCYMMDIKSGKVT
-430 KLTTEHGTHDITPS
+430 KLTKEHGTHNIVPS
-444 KSGKYFIDMYN
+444 GNGKYFLDFYT
-455 STDVPLNVDLQDQN
+455 STDVPYNVDIMDAN
-469 GKFVSRLYEA
+469 GKFVKRLHQAE
-479 PNPLK
+479 NPLK
-484 DYNLGETTLGT
+484 DYNIGETTIGT

-515 SSKKYPVIVYVYG
+515 ASKKYPVIVYVYG
-528 GPHAQLITDT
+528 GPHAQLIADE
-538 WTAGGGIYLNY
+538 WTAGAGIYLNY

-585 HDQMTG
+585 RDQMVG
-591 IEWLKTLPYVDAER
+591 INWLKTLPYVDADR

-612 YGGFMSTTLKINHP
+612 YGGFMSTSLKINHP

-652 MDTPDENPEGYKLTS
+652 MDMPQENPEGYELTS
-667 LENKTR
+667 LENKTD

-687 PVVMWQHS
+687 DVVMWQHS
-695 LEFVENCIHNGKQLD
+695 LVFVENCIHNGKQLD
-710 YFVYPGHDHNVS
+710 YFVYPGHGHNVA
-722 GMDRAHL
+722 GPDRAHL

>member
-1 MNVIVE
+1 MNKIFTVL
-7 TQNFASLRFFVPLP
+7 S
-21 QIPKSSTMK
+21 
-30 KLFLFL
+30 
-36 ILALTLTVSAQEKK
+36 LALMMAIALPTQAQEKK
-50 FFTPADASYNNR
+50 FFTPEDASYNNR

-74 VGDQDILMKV
+74 IGDSDILMKV
-84 DGDQIVTM
+84 KDNEIITM
-92 TPGGKKEAT
+92 TPSAKKEAT
-101 FLTLEELNGY
+101 FLTLEDLNGY
-111 SREAG
+111 TRSEG
-116 IDSLRRIPRLTWL
+116 LIDLKRIPQLTWL
-129 NDRQAYFYS
+129 NDFQAYFYAL
-138 MGRDGIALNRLDI
+138 GEDGINLNKMDI

-157 LMTTVPQGTDNHN
+157 KKAFIPQDAENQT
-170 ICEPTMRV
+170 ICKPTLNV
-178 AYTIANNLY
+178 AYTIDNNLY
-187 VADGD
+187 VAKGD
-192 NQIQITDNPEGV
+192 KQIQITNNPEHV

-213 EFAINGGIFWSPDGS
+213 EFAINGGIFWSPDGKL
-228 QLAYYSMDERMV
+228 LAYYSMDERMV
-240 TDYPLVDITERI
+240 TDYPLVDIQERI

-265 TSHQV
+265 TSHEV
-270 TLHIYDMAT
+270 TLHIYDIAT
-279 GKDLT
+279 GKE
-284 IKTGEPVEQYLTA
+284 IVVKTGEPAEQYLTA

-310 VLNREQNHLKFN
+310 VLNRQQNHLKFN
-322 EYSTVNGDFIQTIFE
+322 EYDALTGNFIQTIFE
-337 DFDEQWVEPQGPAYF
+337 DHDEQYVEPQGPAYF
-352 LPNNPDQFIWKAQR
+352 LPNNSDQFIWKAQR
-366 DGYYHLYLYTISK
+366 DGYYHLYLYTIS
-379 NQVKQLTKGDFV
+379 NGSVRQLTKGNFV
-391 ITDFDGFSKDGQY
+391 ITDFNGFSKNGKY

-416 RHCYRMNIKNGKVT
+416 RHCYMMELKTGKIT
-430 KLTTEHGTHDITPS
+430 KLTTAHGTHDVVPS
-444 KSGKYFIDMYN
+444 GDSKYFLDFYS
-455 STDVPLNVDLQDQN
+455 STDAPYNVDLQDKK
-469 GKFVSRLYEA
+469 GKFVRRLHEA
-479 PNPLK
+479 ENPLK
-484 DYNLGETTLGT
+484 DYNIGITELGT

-528 GPHAQLITDT
+528 GPHAQLITDD
-538 WTAGGGIYLNY
+538 WLAGAGIYLNY

-585 HDQMTG
+585 RDQMTG
-591 IEWLKTLPYVDAER
+591 INWLKTLPYVDANR

-612 YGGFMSTTLKINHP
+612 YGGFMSTSLKINHP

-652 MDTPDENPEGYKLTS
+652 MDTPQENPEGYELTS
-667 LENKTR
+667 LENKTD

-695 LEFVENCIHNGKQLD
+695 LVFVENCIHNGKQLD
-710 YFVYPGHDHNVS
+710 YFVYPGHDHNVY

>member
-1 MNVIVE
+1 
-7 TQNFASLRFFVPLP
+7 
-21 QIPKSSTMK
+21 MK
-30 KLFLFL
+30 KPFSLLP
-36 ILALTLTVSAQEKK
+36 LALLLIMTLSAAAQEKK

-62 SLYAQ
+62 SIYAQ
-67 RPNQLKW
+67 RPTQLKW

-84 DGDQIVTM
+84 DGKQIVTM
-92 TPGGKKEAT
+92 TPGGKKETT
-101 FLTLEELNGY
+101 FLTLDELNGY
-111 SREAG
+111 ASKAG
-116 IDSLRRIPRLTWL
+116 IDSLRRVPNLTWV
-129 NDRQAYFYS
+129 NDQNAYFYAL
-138 MGRDGIALNRLDI
+138 GKDGIALNRLDI
-151 KKKTIE
+151 KKKSIE
-157 LMTTVPQGTDNHN
+157 PLTTVPQGAENQT
-170 ICEPTMRV
+170 ICEKTMRV
-178 AYTIANNLY
+178 AYTIKNNLF

-192 NQIQITDNPEGV
+192 KQIQITDNPEGV
-204 IAGQSVHRN
+204 VAGQSVHRN
-213 EFAINGGIFWSPDGS
+213 EFAIKGGIFWSPDGS
-228 QLAYYSMDERMV
+228 KLAYYSMDERMV
-240 TDYPLVDITERI
+240 TDYPLVDITQRI
-252 ATAKPIKYPMAGM
+252 ATEKPIKYPMAGM

-270 TLHIYDMAT
+270 TLHVYDMAT

-303 NKRIYIG
+303 NKRVYIG
-310 VLNREQNHLKFN
+310 VLNRGQNDLKFN
-322 EYSTVNGDFIQTIFE
+322 EYSAITGDFIQTIFE
-337 DFDEQWVEPQGPAYF
+337 DTDEQFVEPQGPAYF
-352 LPNNPDQFIWKAQR
+352 VPNNTDQFIWMAQR

-379 NQVKQLTKGDFV
+379 KQVKQLTKGDFV
-391 ITDFDGFSKDGQY
+391 ITDFIGFSKDGQN

-416 RHCYRMNIKNGKVT
+416 RHCYMMNIKSGKVT
-430 KLTTEHGTHDITPS
+430 KLTKEHGTHDITPS
-444 KSGKYFIDMYN
+444 KSGKYFIDAYT
-455 STDVPLNVDLQDQN
+455 STDVPFNVDLQDAR
-469 GKFVSRLYEA
+469 GKKVSRLHEA
-479 PNPLK
+479 ENPLK
-484 DYNLGETTLGT
+484 DYNLGETTIGT

-528 GPHAQLITDT
+528 GPHAQLITDD
-538 WTAGGGIYLNY
+538 WLAGAGIYLNY

-585 HDQMTG
+585 RDQLVG
-591 IEWLKTLPYVDAER
+591 IEWLKTLPYVDPER

-612 YGGFMSTTLKINHP
+612 YGGFMSTSLKINHP

-652 MDTPDENPEGYKLTS
+652 MDTPQENPEGYELTS
-667 LENKTR
+667 LENKTD

-687 PVVMWQHS
+687 PVVVWQHS
-695 LEFVENCIHNGKQLD
+695 LVFVENCIHNGKQLD
-710 YFVYPGHDHNVS
+710 YFVYPGHDHNVY

>member
-1 MNVIVE
+1 
-7 TQNFASLRFFVPLP
+7 
-21 QIPKSSTMK
+21 MK
-30 KLFLFL
+30 KILTLL
-36 ILALTLTVSAQEKK
+36 SLALVMAFVVPAQAQEKK
-50 FFTPADASYNNR
+50 MFTPADASYNNR

-74 VGDQDILMKV
+74 IGNSEIMMQVKDKE
-84 DGDQIVTM
+84 IVTM
-92 TPGGKKEAT
+92 MPGSKKEAT
-101 FLTLEELNGY
+101 FLTIDELNGFTKG
-111 SREAG
+111 EG
-116 IDSLRRIPRLTWL
+116 INDLTRIPQLTWI
-129 NDRQAYFYS
+129 NDYQAYFYAL
-138 MGRDGIALNRLDI
+138 GDNGITLNKMDI
-151 KKKTIE
+151 KQKSIE
-157 LMTTVPQGTDNHN
+157 AITSIPSGVANQN
-170 ICEPTMRV
+170 ICESTLNV
-178 AYTIANNLY
+178 AYTIDNNIY
-187 VADGD
+187 VAKG
-192 NQIQITDNPEGV
+192 NKQIQITDNPEGV
-204 IAGQSVHRN
+204 VAGQSVHRN
-213 EFAINGGIFWSPDGS
+213 EFAINGGIFWSPDGK

-270 TLHIYDMAT
+270 TLHIYNIAT
-279 GKDLT
+279 GKEVVV
-284 IKTGEPVEQYLTA
+284 KTGEPAEQYLTA

-310 VLNREQNHLKFN
+310 VLNREQNYLKFN
-322 EYSTVNGDFIQTIFE
+322 EYSAITGDFIQTIFE
-337 DFDEQWVEPQGPAYF
+337 DRDEQYVEPQGPAYF
-352 LPNNPDQFIWKAQR
+352 LPNNSDQFIWKAQR

-379 NQVKQLTKGDFV
+379 KTVKQLTHGDFV
-391 ITDFDGFSKDGQY
+391 ITDFNGFSKDGSK

-416 RHCYRMNIKNGKVT
+416 RHCYMMDIKSGKVT
-430 KLTTEHGTHDITPS
+430 QLTKEHGTHNIVPS
-444 KSGKYFIDMYN
+444 GNGKYFLDFYT
-455 STDVPLNVDLQDQN
+455 STDVPYNVDIMDAN
-469 GKFVSRLYEA
+469 GKFVKRLHQAE
-479 PNPLK
+479 NPLK
-484 DYNLGETTLGT
+484 DYNIGETTIGT

-515 SSKKYPVIVYVYG
+515 ASKKYPAIVYVYG
-528 GPHAQLITDT
+528 GPHAQLITDE
-538 WTAGGGIYLNY
+538 WTAGAGIYLNY

-585 HDQMTG
+585 RDQMVG
-591 IEWLKTLPYVDAER
+591 INWLKTLPYVDADR

-612 YGGFMSTTLKINHP
+612 YGGFMSTSLKINHP

-652 MDTPDENPEGYKLTS
+652 MDTPQENPEGYELTS
-667 LENKTR
+667 LENKTD

-687 PVVMWQHS
+687 DVVMWQHS
-695 LEFVENCIHNGKQLD
+695 LVFVENCIHNGKQLD
-710 YFVYPGHDHNVS
+710 YFVYPGHGHNVA
-722 GMDRAHL
+722 GPDRAHL